1 MTGQD
6 IYEYASAFLYER
18 DGDDSDSK
26 HFAVK
31 FLNILLQECLEVE
44 NSIRKF
50 NGDDLLETAP
60 RLTSLAQTIDYDDSI
75 TVTALPYG
83 LAAFYFQEA
92 TDNYQAENYRAK
104 YLAALQSAAK
114 YTFTDIEDVYD

>member
-18 DGDDSDSK
+18 DGDDADSK

-44 NSIRKF
+44 NSIRAF
-50 NGDDLLETAP
+50 NDKALLATAP
-60 RLTSLAQTIDYDDSI
+60 RLTSLTENIDYDNAI
-75 TVTALPYG
+75 TVSALPYG

-92 TDNYQAENYRAK
+92 TDNFQAENYRAK
-104 YLAALQSAAK
+104 YLAALQSATK
-114 YTFTDIEDVYD
+114 YKLTTIEDVYD

>member
-18 DGDDSDSK
+18 DGDDLDSK
-26 HFAVK
+26 EFAVK
-31 FLNILLQECLEVE
+31 FINILLQESLEVE

-50 NGDDLLETAP
+50 KGEEVLESAP
-60 RLTSLAQTIDYDDSI
+60 RITSLTQTIDYDDSI
-75 TVTALPYG
+75 TIAALPYG
-83 LAAFYFQEA
+83 LASFYFQEG

-104 YLAALQSAAK
+104 FLAALQSAAK
-114 YTFTDIEDVYD
+114 FNFVDTEDAYG